1 LLARHPEVEAVFT
14 DLEKR
19 HGDRVCPSFMRQ
31 TAGCSRRLR
40 GAGYPDGLVLEPRE
54 MRLCLLEEV
63 PIKPSVLRVRR
74 RVFEQVGGFDE
85 TWSPAPSPSG
95 ALQPPRRSRDAGRD
109 PGAALISR
117 RWWDRPCVPPGPR
130 SAARAHAGARGR

>member
-74 RVFEQVGGFDE
+74 RVFEQVGGFDGLL
-85 TWSPAPSPSG
+85 AR
-95 ALQPPRRSRDAGRD
+95 ALAVRGPPT
-109 PGAALISR
+109 
-117 RWWDRPCVPPGPR
+117 PPPITKRGPR
-130 SAARAHAGARGR
+130 SWRGPDLAPLAGSPVCAARS